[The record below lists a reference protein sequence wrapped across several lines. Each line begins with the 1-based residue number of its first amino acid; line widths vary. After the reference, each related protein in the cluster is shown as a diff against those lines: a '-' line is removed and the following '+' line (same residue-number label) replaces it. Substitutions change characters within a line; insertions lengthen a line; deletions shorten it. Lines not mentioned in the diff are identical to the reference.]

1 MINLNILKT
10 TVFLISV
17 FVVIRP
23 VAGAAAGTFDHS
35 DFDRTLKAYVDD
47 KGLIDYNGIAQEAR
61 FDRYMESLKTAKVE
75 DLSNDGQLAFWINA
89 YNAVTIAKVIKWKPE
104 KSVRETFIPGVWTS
118 TRFYTTREH
127 TVAGRLMSPDD
138 IEHEILRKNFNDPR
152 IHFAIICASTGCP
165 PQPRFAYTEEN
176 VQAML
181 EEETREYLN
190 SERGTRID
198 RAKNT
203 LYLSKIFEWFGDDFI
218 KKSGSVINFIKPYV
232 DAEVR
237 AFMEQDPEI
246 SYLHYDWA
254 LNAKEPLKK
263 SKT

>member
-1 MINLNILKT
+1 MGIA
-10 TVFLISV
+10 
-17 FVVIRP
+17 P
-23 VAGAAAGTFDHS
+23 AAVADTFDHS
-35 DFDRTLKAYVDD
+35 KFDRILKEYVDD
-47 KGLIDYNGIAQEAR
+47 KGLIDYNRIEEDTG
-61 FDRYMESLKTAKVE
+61 FNDYMESLKTAKVE
-75 DLSNDGQLAFWINA
+75 ALSKDGQLAFWINA
-89 YNAVTIAKVIKWKPE
+89 YNAVTIDKVIKWKPE

-127 TVAGRLMSPDD
+127 TVAGQLMSPDD
-138 IEHEILRKNFNDPR
+138 IEHEFLRKQFSDPR

-181 EEETREYLN
+181 EKETREYLN

-203 LYLSKIFEWFGDDFI
+203 LYLSKIFEWFADDFI

-232 DAEVR
+232 NAEVR
-237 AFMEQDPEI
+237 WFLERDPEI
-246 SYLHYDWA
+246 FYLHYDWA